1 LEKTGGA
8 EHGRE
13 IPIEG
18 RTLNMPPSSR
28 LPTGVFV
35 LLMLLGVGQAR
46 KFAMTMP
53 PVVATHFGSSG
64 APNGWQSQTAFFTL
78 ELLLLGVCLLVAFG
92 IPFLIAILPLSMIN
106 VPNKEFWLAPDRRR
120 PTIAFFRSQFAWFGC
135 VFLGFLLIVN
145 ELVFAANQRH
155 PRQLNSTAFV
165 AAMIAFLLF
174 VAIWTGRLIFYFSK
188 RPSD

>member
-1 LEKTGGA
+1 
-8 EHGRE
+8 
-13 IPIEG
+13 
-18 RTLNMPPSSR
+18 MPPSSR

-92 IPFLIAILPLSMIN
+92 IPFLIAMLPLSMIN
-106 VPNKEFWLAPDRRR
+106 VPNKDFWLAPDRRR

-145 ELVFAANQRH
+145 ELVFAANQKH